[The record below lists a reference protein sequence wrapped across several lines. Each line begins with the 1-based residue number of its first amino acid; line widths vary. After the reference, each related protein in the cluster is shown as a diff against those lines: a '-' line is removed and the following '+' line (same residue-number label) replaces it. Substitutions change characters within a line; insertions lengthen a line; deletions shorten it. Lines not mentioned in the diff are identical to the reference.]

1 MNREKPRGEFLREVK
16 VAVNVTSE
24 WTEASSWG
32 KVTQTLGSVNIS
44 DPPYPLKDSYE
55 DGGIL

>member
-32 KVTQTLGSVNIS
+32 KVTQTLGSVNMS
-44 DPPYPLKDSYE
+44 DPPLLQ
-55 DGGIL
+55 ITL